1 MLLNK
6 RKVDAKSF
14 QSKGSGNSV
23 QCFVTE
29 ENNSLLENNRDK
41 NKLNRFP
48 LKIVREILGNG
59 GETIV

>member
-14 QSKGSGNSV
+14 QSKGSGKTV

-29 ENNSLLENNRDK
+29 KNNSLLENNRDK
-41 NKLNRFP
+41 NNPNWFP

-59 GETIV
+59 RETIV

>member
-14 QSKGSGNSV
+14 QSKGSGKTV

-29 ENNSLLENNRDK
+29 KNNSLLENNRDK
-41 NKLNRFP
+41 NNLNQIP
-48 LKIVREILGNG
+48 SKIVREIRGNG